1 MRELCNNLGLVDSK
15 TALPT
20 KFYWSALSSIWLPA
34 LLVAVYLVFTLLL
47 KDILP
52 GPDEILQRFETLFGR
67 YGYEI
72 IFFGAFLE
80 AALIIDLFVPGSSVV
95 LAGAYFASRGIISYP
110 IFLAVSAAG
119 FFLGFLL
126 DYLIGYYGWS
136 DILRKLG
143 LGRQLQAAERKVER
157 HQGRALFIG
166 YFHPDSASLFAVAAG
181 IIKMKFKTFVL
192 YSWLAGSLWLIF
204 WTGLVF
210 ILGSQL
216 ERIFDNQL
224 LIIGF
229 ILTLML
235 VMFAIFRRF

>member
-1 MRELCNNLGLVDSK
+1 M
-15 TALPT
+15 
-20 KFYWSALSSIWLPA
+20 SALKIRQTKIDWSLLSSFWLP
-34 LLVAVYLVFTLLL
+34 LLLIGVYLGVTLLL
-47 KDILP
+47 KDTLP
-52 GPDEILQRFETLFGR
+52 STDVILQHFEVLFGR

-95 LAGAYFASRGIISYP
+95 LAGAYFASRGVISYP
-110 IFLAVSAAG
+110 IFLIVSAVG

-136 DILRKLG
+136 DVLRKIG
-143 LGRQLQAAERKVER
+143 LGKQLQIAEKKVER
-157 HQGRALFIG
+157 MQGRAFFIG

-181 IIKMKFKTFVL
+181 IIKMKFETFAL
-192 YSWLAGSLWLIF
+192 YSWIAGSLWLIF

-210 ILGSQL
+210 VLGSQM
-216 ERIFDNQL
+216 EKVFDNQL

-229 ILTLML
+229 LLTVM
-235 VMFAIFRRF
+235 VGMFALMKKV